1 MTDSSSEDEDKRI
14 HEMVKKMH
22 EDSAEETE
30 TDGFDRCAAGHFQD
44 DSDLEQAL
52 YNSVPTP
59 GAAFFMRGIQ
69 AFLKNEGGT
78 RQLQEVDSPVH
89 HDRPTTRLRMFL
101 CCILFELWR
110 KSWTM
115 QKMKVLSECTSTQS
129 LTHTSLI
136 LWSIVR
142 SPRIFESLFTL
153 RCTRYRKFRKFCSNF
168 SRGPDG
174 TNPKHI
180 IARSMEFR
188 ALQLDGTY
196 CNEDTA
202 MHEKKVITTKLT
214 LVGSY
219 NLTYQARIFNQ
230 ESMYCISTTDQDI
243 QVFDEQW
250 NSLSTRV
257 CDVFNPDPRLFAKIP
272 PKKRK
277 APGSTAA

>member
-1 MTDSSSEDEDKRI
+1 
-14 HEMVKKMH
+14 
-22 EDSAEETE
+22 
-30 TDGFDRCAAGHFQD
+30 
-44 DSDLEQAL
+44 
-52 YNSVPTP
+52 
-59 GAAFFMRGIQ
+59 
-69 AFLKNEGGT
+69 
-78 RQLQEVDSPVH
+78 
-89 HDRPTTRLRMFL
+89 
-101 CCILFELWR
+101 
-110 KSWTM
+110 
-115 QKMKVLSECTSTQS
+115 
-129 LTHTSLI
+129 
-136 LWSIVR
+136 
-142 SPRIFESLFTL
+142 
-153 RCTRYRKFRKFCSNF
+153 
-168 SRGPDG
+168 
-174 TNPKHI
+174 
-180 IARSMEFR
+180 MEFR